1 MNLMRDTVLK
11 MRLVTAFGVPQG
23 RGECAWR
30 STGVQGAAVSWE
42 KSWEATRDEE
52 LA

>member
-1 MNLMRDTVLK
+1 MNPMRDAVLK
-11 MRLVTAFGVPQG
+11 VRLVTAFGVPQG
-23 RGECAWR
+23 RG
-30 STGVQGAAVSWE
+30 VQGAAVLWE